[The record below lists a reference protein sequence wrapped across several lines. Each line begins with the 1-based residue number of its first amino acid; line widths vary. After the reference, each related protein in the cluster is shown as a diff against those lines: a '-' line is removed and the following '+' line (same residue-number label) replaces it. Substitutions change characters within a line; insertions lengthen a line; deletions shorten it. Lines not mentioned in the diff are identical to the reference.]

1 MTNITNITETTPTL
15 YGPVS
20 LKVWHKAKRIKLLIC
35 DVDGVFSDG
44 LVYMSNS
51 GEELK
56 TFHTRDGFG
65 VRSLLNSNIAIAII
79 TGRKS
84 QIVEN
89 RMTALGITH
98 IYQGVDNKL
107 VPYQELLDLY
117 DVTSEQVAYI
127 GDDIVD
133 LGVMLRVGLS
143 VCVADG
149 HPLVKQKADFVTS
162 IRGGHGALRELTDL
176 LLQSQDKLESAH
188 GMSI

>member
-1 MTNITNITETTPTL
+1 MA
-15 YGPVS
+15 
-20 LKVWHKAKRIKLLIC
+20 KAQHIKLLIC

-51 GEELK
+51 GDEIK
-56 TFHTRDGFG
+56 SFHTRDGYG
-65 VRSLLNSNIAIAII
+65 VRSLLSSDIPVAII

-84 QIVEN
+84 KIVED

-98 IYQGVDNKL
+98 IYQGIDNKM
-107 VPYQELLDLY
+107 VPYQELLTLY
-117 DVTSEQVAYI
+117 NVTPEQVAYI
-127 GDDIVD
+127 GDDMVD
-133 LGVMLRVGLS
+133 LPVMQQVGLS

-149 HPLVKQKADFVTS
+149 HPYVKARADMVTH

-176 LLQSQDKLESAH
+176 LLLSQDKFDTAH

>member
-1 MTNITNITETTPTL
+1 MSHFGF
-15 YGPVS
+15 YGPIED
-20 LKVWHKAKRIKLLIC
+20 KVWEKAKSIKLLIC

-56 TFHTRDGFG
+56 TFHTRDGYG
-65 VRSLLNSNIAIAII
+65 VRSALSANINVAVI
-79 TGRKS
+79 TGRQS

-98 IYQGVDNKL
+98 IYQGIDNKL
-107 VPYQELLDLY
+107 VPYHELLEHY
-117 DVTSEQVAYI
+117 QVSPEEVAYI
-127 GDDIVD
+127 GDDMVD
-133 LGVMLRVGLS
+133 LAVMKAVGLS

-149 HPLVKQKADFVTS
+149 HPYVKQHADMVTTLK
-162 IRGGHGALRELTDL
+162 GGYGALRELTDL
-176 LLQSQDKLESAH
+176 LLLSQNKFETAH

>member
-1 MTNITNITETTPTL
+1 MAHQGF
-15 YGPVS
+15 YGPIS
-20 LKVWHKAKRIKLLIC
+20 DEVWLKAKQIKLLIC

-51 GEELK
+51 GDELK
-56 TFHTRDGFG
+56 TFHTRDGYG
-65 VRSLLNSNIAIAII
+65 VRSLLTSDIPVAII

-84 QIVEN
+84 QIVED

-107 VPYQELLDLY
+107 EPYQELLSLY
-117 DVTSEQVAYI
+117 KVTPEEVAYI
-127 GDDIVD
+127 GDDMVD
-133 LGVMLRVGLS
+133 LPVMEKVGLS

-149 HPLVKQKADFVTS
+149 HPYVRQHADMVTH
-162 IRGGHGALRELTDL
+162 IKGGHGALRELTDL
-176 LLQSQDKLESAH
+176 ILLSQDKFASAH

>member
-1 MTNITNITETTPTL
+1 MAHQGF
-15 YGPVS
+15 YGPITDA
-20 LKVWHKAKRIKLLIC
+20 VWQKAKQIKLLIC

-51 GEELK
+51 GDELK
-56 TFHTRDGFG
+56 TFHTRDGYG
-65 VRSLLNSNIAIAII
+65 VRSLLTSDIPVAII

-84 QIVEN
+84 QIVED

-107 VPYQELLDLY
+107 EPYQELLNLY
-117 DVTSEQVAYI
+117 KVTPEEVAYI
-127 GDDIVD
+127 GDDMVD
-133 LGVMLRVGLS
+133 LPVMEKVGLS

-149 HPLVKQKADFVTS
+149 HPYVRQHADMVTH
-162 IRGGHGALRELTDL
+162 IKGGHGALRELTDL
-176 LLQSQDKLESAH
+176 ILLSQDKFASAH